1 MKLYKVH
8 LEYETVI
15 LAESQEAAEREAA
28 YVLRHEADD
37 EPEVVFAD
45 EIQTASDLPS
55 GWNPQCRP
63 WGERDP
69 HDRTIGE
76 ILSAN
81 AEVSNPH
88 PERTSK

>member
-8 LEYETVI
+8 IEYETVI
-15 LAESQEAAEREAA
+15 LAQSKEAAEKDAT
-28 YVLRHEADD
+28 YSLRYEIDD
-37 EPEVVFAD
+37 DPETVFAD
-45 EIQTASDLPS
+45 EIKTTSDLPQ

-63 WGERDP
+63 WGEKDP

-81 AEVSNPH
+81 VSGEMPM
-88 PERTSK
+88 EAKKDL

>member
-8 LEYETVI
+8 IEYETVI
-15 LAESQEAAEREAA
+15 RAESKEAAEWAA
-28 YVLRHEADD
+28 SYTMRHEADD

-45 EIQTASDLPS
+45 EIKSASDLPQ

-69 HDRTIGE
+69 HDRTIAD
-76 ILSAN
+76 ILSG
-81 AEVSNPH
+81 
-88 PERTSK
+88 TI